1 MPPTCVLAG
10 RGIAEFLC
18 GLYQLPDKTEGPKE
32 PPSGTDFCSQSVVC
46 NTCWC
51 GYQGNRRRYDLRPLP
66 SARKRVGF
74 YDWEGTNTV
83 RFQRAAAGMQSPHMQ
98 AETTILSIYYLSNIF
113 DRNRYCSV
121 RIIYKFYVFRIIKKI
136 RGYCYFNS
144 CISFNFMLF
153 AFSNGIGSFDGNRYR
168 DTLLMDLLYKFF
180 GKFIRFRKN
189 HMAQFN
195 CI

>member
-1 MPPTCVLAG
+1 MRFLPSRPAG
-10 RGIAEFLC
+10 RI
-18 GLYQLPDKTEGPKE
+18 KK
-32 PPSGTDFCSQSVVC
+32 
-46 NTCWC
+46 
-51 GYQGNRRRYDLRPLP
+51 RRRPAHNSWTNLRRFFGLWMGCGHRCRNAICGRTPTKPGVSKGGLCLP
-66 SARKRVGF
+66 F
-74 YDWEGTNTV
+74 GT
-83 RFQRAAAGMQSPHMQ
+83 QPCLQGIQSPHMQ

-153 AFSNGIGSFDGNRYR
+153 AFPNGIGSFDGNRYR

>member
-1 MPPTCVLAG
+1 MQKCNLWPHTDKTGGFQRGAMPPLWHTTLLARCSVLYLLARLTGETGCNTVSTPLTLAG
-10 RGIAEFLC
+10 KRAG
-18 GLYQLPDKTEGPKE
+18 
-32 PPSGTDFCSQSVVC
+32 FCD
-46 NTCWC
+46 
-51 GYQGNRRRYDLRPLP
+51 R
-66 SARKRVGF
+66 
-74 YDWEGTNTV
+74 EGTKTV
-83 RFQRAAAGMQSPHMQ
+83 RFQRAAAGIQSPHMQ

-153 AFSNGIGSFDGNRYR
+153 AFPNGIGSFDGNRYR

-180 GKFIRFRKN
+180 GKSIRFRKN